1 MMIRK
6 SFIGTSLLTAGMLL
20 VQCAHAQELYVFT
33 EPASNM
39 PATSISAKITGKF
52 VKNNLG
58 DGTFQRYAPE
68 VMFGVSSDWMIQVS
82 PSFSNMYTS
91 NLRWESMKVYA
102 KYRFFT
108 NDEVHRHF
116 RMAAFGEASYSR
128 NEPMFDELS
137 LDGDQSGVQG
147 GIILTQLSRKL
158 AVSSTLSVLKSLQE
172 KSKINAS
179 GTPGEAF
186 AYTVSAGYLV
196 LPVNYTSFRQLNVN
210 VYTELLGQ
218 RALGERKYMV
228 DLAPAIQF
236 IFNSNAKVNIGYR
249 FQLGGNM
256 HRMGERGWM
265 IAFERTFLGAL
276 R

>member
-39 PATSISAKITGKF
+39 PAKSISAKITGKF

-68 VMFGVSSDWMIQVS
+68 VMFGVSSDWMIHLS

-158 AVSSTLSVLKSLQE
+158 AVSSTLSVL
-172 KSKINAS
+172 
-179 GTPGEAF
+179 
-186 AYTVSAGYLV
+186 
-196 LPVNYTSFRQLNVN
+196 
-210 VYTELLGQ
+210 
-218 RALGERKYMV
+218 
-228 DLAPAIQF
+228 
-236 IFNSNAKVNIGYR
+236 
-249 FQLGGNM
+249 
-256 HRMGERGWM
+256 
-265 IAFERTFLGAL
+265 
-276 R
+276 

>member
-1 MMIRK
+1 MKNFM
-6 SFIGTSLLTAGMLL
+6 GTSLLIAGMLL
-20 VQCAHAQELYVFT
+20 FQCACAQELYVFT

-39 PATSISAKITGKF
+39 PAKSISAKVTGKF
-52 VKNNLG
+52 VKNAVK
-58 DGTFQRYAPE
+58 DGTLQRYAPE
-68 VMFGVSSDWMIQVS
+68 IMFGLSRNWMVHLS
-82 PSFSNMYTS
+82 PSFSNMYSSRT
-91 NLRWESMKVYA
+91 RWESVKVYA

-108 NDEVHRHF
+108 NDDVHRHF
-116 RMAAFGEASYSR
+116 RMAAFGEAAYSR

-137 LDGDQSGVQG
+137 IDGDQTGVQG

-158 AVSSTLSVLKSLQE
+158 AVSSTLSVLKSLQD
-172 KSKINAS
+172 KSKINAAN
-179 GTPGEAF
+179 TPAEAF
-186 AYTVSAGYLV
+186 AYTFSAGYLV
-196 LPVNYTSFRQLNVN
+196 LPVRYTSFRQLNIN

-218 RALGERKYMV
+218 RALDSRKYMV

-249 FQLGGNM
+249 FQLDGNM
-256 HRMGERGWM
+256 RRMGERGWM